1 MRGMVHA
8 LGGLVTLGGK
18 QELFQ
23 RATVVKVLLTRAIG
37 SMQALRLSRSRRET
51 MAAHDVRHLCSIRRT
66 AGRRVDHLCSF
77 VEKLRTYRGGRDH
90 AERLYVLDSV
100 VIEPVSGTSR
110 NAVLAL
116 AGRQFVFRPRSRSTL
131 RRCHSW
137 SPQTG
142 RGYARVLALGARDH
156 ELKGRNAAS
165 RVVPGEQEAHSERSQ
180 AIRPAQRAAS
190 TRMGEPVDQL
200 AGKQDPDALFGIE
213 PSLRGTAVL
222 DESSGTRKAMP
233 AACHIP
239 LP

>member
-110 NAVLAL
+110 NAQCLPWPDVNLFSVHGPGQHSVDAIAGLLKLVVAMRGCWRLAP
-116 AGRQFVFRPRSRSTL
+116 GTTSS
-131 RRCHSW
+131 
-137 SPQTG
+137 
-142 RGYARVLALGARDH
+142 
-156 ELKGRNAAS
+156 KAA
-165 RVVPGEQEAHSERSQ
+165 
-180 AIRPAQRAAS
+180 
-190 TRMGEPVDQL
+190 MLPV
-200 AGKQDPDALFGIE
+200 
-213 PSLRGTAVL
+213 
-222 DESSGTRKAMP
+222 ESSP
-233 AACHIP
+233 ASKKRTASGPKQFAQLKELLAHVWESP
-239 LP
+239 LTS

>member
-1 MRGMVHA
+1 
-8 LGGLVTLGGK
+8 
-18 QELFQ
+18 
-23 RATVVKVLLTRAIG
+23 
-37 SMQALRLSRSRRET
+37 MQALRLSRSRRET

-77 VEKLRTYRGGRDH
+77 AEKLRTYRGGRDH

-110 NAVLAL
+110 NAQCLPWPDVNLFSVHGL
-116 AGRQFVFRPRSRSTL
+116 GQ
-131 RRCHSW
+131 HSVDAID
-137 SPQTG
+137 G
-142 RGYARVLALGARDH
+142 LLKLVVAMRGCWQALGTRDH
-156 ELKGRNAAS
+156 EHKGRNAAS

-233 AACHIP
+233 AGLPHTPALTAEIP
-239 LP
+239 PLAIVDEAESFVDKWVGLPHTRPVLVPL